1 MGLLLASLDKQIC
14 CLDLQIGGLVVRYI
28 ATSLMPKS
36 AEVGLEPRF
45 TGASLVIESVVIGLR
60 NGFACTS

>member
-1 MGLLLASLDKQIC
+1 MLLGSANE
-14 CLDLQIGGLVVRYI
+14 GLVVGYI

-60 NGFACTS
+60 NGFACTA

>member
-1 MGLLLASLDKQIC
+1 MGQEGDHHRGSV
-14 CLDLQIGGLVVRYI
+14 GSEI
-28 ATSLMPKS
+28 AQVENKTKAP

-60 NGFACTS
+60 NGFACTA